1 MAARW
6 FEDDGEKNT
15 TRWSLKHFQFEVMC
29 ACVAL
34 HTCTLTLGEE
44 KWRWWWWWWRKRWR
58 RRRKFYLN
66 AIIKIHIECLT
77 LAAKNTTMQVHID
90 TQREGENATDLSTM
104 NYVYVTEWI
113 ITLTALSSLYT
124 FNKLLCI
131 NDFRKCCRLQFG
143 ILMLG
148 IRWKSLTKWIQVKFI
163 QVDLAACFC
172 QTVNSQAPSFAT
184 ANATQKRAQFSHHV
198 RSSKASSTI
207 SSV

>member
-1 MAARW
+1 
-6 FEDDGEKNT
+6 
-15 TRWSLKHFQFEVMC
+15 MC

-77 LAAKNTTMQVHID
+77 LAAKNTTMQVHIE

-143 ILMLG
+143 ILMLR
-148 IRWKSLTKWIQVKFI
+148 IRWKSLTEWIQVKFI
-163 QVDLAACFC
+163 QVDLAACFLS
-172 QTVNSQAPSFAT
+172 NRKLP
-184 ANATQKRAQFSHHV
+184 
-198 RSSKASSTI
+198 STI
-207 SSV
+207 VCYSECNKNEHNFPITCVHRKRHQRYHPFKRYLFAFLI